1 MDGFNPNEYDYIKN
15 TNKMLEYLQKHYP
28 DLQEGI
34 NRFDLYANFRILRL
48 LLFTE
53 PRNKEMEQKVFKKI
67 KEKRMKVL
75 KYKDTPRRDKIAIIL
90 SFFGI
95 PAIKISWKIYRKV
108 TNRIN

>member
-1 MDGFNPNEYDYIKN
+1 
-15 TNKMLEYLQKHYP
+15 MLEYLQKHYP

-53 PRNKEMEQKVFKKI
+53 PRNKEMEHEVFKKI
-67 KEKRMKVL
+67 KEKRIRVL

-95 PAIKISWKIYRKV
+95 PAIKFSWKIYRNA